1 MQYYY
6 YINLSERGDFYADV
20 RNPDGK
26 TVYEICGFSIFE
38 DGFMS
43 HDEDIEG
50 LCSYLQDLGVIGEND
65 SLEWGN

>member
-6 YINLSERGDFYADV
+6 YINLNERGEFYADV
-20 RNPDGK
+20 RNPDDK
-26 TVYEICGFSIFE
+26 TVYEIHGFSIFE

-43 HDEDIEG
+43 HDSDIDG
-50 LCSYLQDLGVIGEND
+50 LYSYLQDIGVIGEND